1 MESEASVSQWGDSLA
16 VRIPANIAREW
27 GVRAGALI
35 EIVQRDDELVLRK
48 KSYDLNRM
56 LAQIT
61 EDNLHPE
68 IDTGPPVGNEA
79 W

>member
-1 MESEASVSQWGDSLA
+1 MEAEASVSQWGDSLA

-61 EDNLHPE
+61 EDNLHAE

>member
-1 MESEASVSQWGDSLA
+1 MEIESNVTQWGNSLA
-16 VRIPANIAREW
+16 VRIPAAIAREW
-27 GVRAGALI
+27 GVRAGAPI
-35 EIVQRDDELVLRK
+35 EIMQRDGEIVLRK
-48 KSYDLNRM
+48 KTYTLAQA

-68 IDTGPPVGNEA
+68 IDTGPPLGNEL

>member
-1 MESEASVSQWGDSLA
+1 MEVESNVSKWGNCLA
-16 VRIPANIAREW
+16 VRIPADIARKW
-27 GVRAGALI
+27 GVRAGSPI
-35 EIVQRDDELVLRK
+35 EIIQREGEIILRK
-48 KSYDLNRM
+48 KTYSLAQA

-68 IDTGPPVGNEA
+68 IDTGPPLGKEI

>member
-1 MESEASVSQWGDSLA
+1 MEAEASVSQWGDSLA